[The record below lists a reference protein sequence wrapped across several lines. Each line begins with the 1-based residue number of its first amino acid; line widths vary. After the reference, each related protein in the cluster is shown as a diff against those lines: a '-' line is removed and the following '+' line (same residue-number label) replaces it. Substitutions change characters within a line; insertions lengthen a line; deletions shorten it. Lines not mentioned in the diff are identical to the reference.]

1 MILCDKNGYILLY
14 CVVVGGFLNIFKVI
28 INVGDEIKVYEMMY
42 DGLIVLY
49 IVCKNKNLFL
59 CRFLMFENDF
69 KKFFLYK
76 KLNKGWNVV
85 YYVVVVG
92 SIEILN
98 FFKDYGF
105 DIIVVIEN
113 KLNIFDIVCLYN

>member
-1 MILCDKNGYILLY
+1 
-14 CVVVGGFLNIFKVI
+14 
-28 INVGDEIKVYEMMY
+28 MMF

-49 IVCKNKNLFL
+49 IVCKNKYFYL
-59 CRFLMFENDF
+59 CRFLMFENNF
-69 KKFFLYK
+69 KEFFLYK
-76 KLNKGWNVV
+76 KFNRGWNVV

-92 SIEILN
+92 SLEILN
-98 FFKDYGF
+98 FFDGYGL